1 MSINLGHWEYGGEQ
15 EIPESFYGFIYIIV
29 NKVTNKK
36 YIGKKQCVSHRTKKP
51 LKGKKNKRHVT
62 KESDWRT
69 YTGSNKTLNEDINN
83 NGISNFNFYIIK
95 FCQSKWE
102 LAYEEIKLQLQENVL
117 LSENYYNGI
126 INVRIGRPPA
136 TLKNNY

>member
-1 MSINLGHWEYGGEQ
+1 MSVDLGHWEYTGDK
-15 EIPESFYGFIYIIV
+15 EIPDFFYGFIYIII
-29 NKVTNKK
+29 NNLTNKK
-36 YIGKKQCVSHRTKKP
+36 YIGKKQCLSHRTKKP
-51 LKGKKNKRHVT
+51 LKGKKNKRHTT
-62 KESDWRT
+62 KESDWKI
-69 YTGSNKTLNEDINN
+69 YTGSNKALNEDIKL
-83 NGISNFNFYIIK
+83 NGINNFKFYILK

-136 TLKNNY
+136 SFKDN